1 MSELKSGVIALVL
14 VAVFAWFGF
23 TKANP
28 FSNPFELEA
37 AFRTANGLKPNS
49 PVRIAGVEVGKVVKV
64 KAVPGGGARA
74 EMQIEDRA
82 LPIHR
87 DAKLKVRPR
96 IFLEGNFYV
105 DVQPG
110 SPSAPAVENGHL
122 IPATQTAAPVQMG
135 DVLAELQRDARED
148 LKTFLDEYS
157 RGLSG
162 EGARGFN
169 DSIRYWKGAYRSSA
183 LASDATLGDRPHRD
197 IQRVLRGQQRTF
209 AALAR
214 DERALKDL
222 VTKFNVTA
230 GALGREDDALR
241 ASVPALRDTLRVA
254 RPALGSLNG
263 ALPSVRAFAVDALPG
278 VRSSD
283 EALRASLPFIRQAR
297 LLVRPAELR
306 GLAAQLRLRL
316 PDLVR
321 LNTTTVPLLRQSR
334 ALSACTNEVLVP
346 FLQTPVPDVAGEPD
360 ANTGQKVRFQIQRDF
375 PGLSGESRVFDAN
388 YQFFRG
394 SGVPNPTRVQPVIPA
409 SGNQPPPRRPDVP
422 CETQEPPDLHAPD
435 AAAAELGGPP
445 QTQTR
450 FDTGALVR
458 AAELMRKYSDEP
470 RRER

>member
-1 MSELKSGVIALVL
+1 MTELRSGVIALVL
-14 VAVFAWFGF
+14 IVVLGWFGF

-28 FSNPFELEA
+28 FSDPFELEA

-64 KAVPGGGARA
+64 EAVPGGGARVA
-74 EMQIEDRA
+74 MQIQDRA

-110 SPSAPAVENGHL
+110 SPSAPAVENGDV
-122 IPATQTAAPVQMG
+122 IPATQTAAPVQLG
-135 DVLAELQRDARED
+135 DVLTELQRDARED
-148 LKTFLDEYS
+148 LKVFLDQYAK
-157 RGLSG
+157 GLEG

-169 DSIRYWKGAYRSSA
+169 QAIRYWPGAYRTSA
-183 LASDATLGDRPHRD
+183 LASDATLGQRPRRD
-197 IQRVLRGQQRTF
+197 LQRVLRGQGRTF
-209 AALAR
+209 AALSR
-214 DERALKDL
+214 DQRALKDL
-222 VTKFNVTA
+222 VTKFNLTA
-230 GALGREDDALR
+230 GALAREDVALR
-241 ASVPALRDTLRVA
+241 ASVPALRDALRA
-254 RPALGSLNG
+254 AQPALASLNG

-283 EALRASLPFIRQAR
+283 ETLRASLPFIRQAR

-306 GLAAQLRLRL
+306 GLAAELRRRL

-321 LNTTTVPLLRQSR
+321 LNRTSVPLLRQSR

-346 FLQTPVPDVAGEPD
+346 LLRTPIPDVAGEPD
-360 ANTGQKVRFQIQRDF
+360 ANTDQQVRFQIQRTF
-375 PGLSGESRVFDAN
+375 PGLSGESRVFDGN

-394 SGVPNPTRVQPVIPA
+394 SGVPNPTRVQPALPA

-422 CETQEPPDLHAPD
+422 CETQEVPDLHAPD
-435 AAAAELGGPP
+435 AAAAELGGPS

-450 FDTGALVR
+450 FDTRALTR
-458 AAELMRKYSDEP
+458 AAELMREYSG
-470 RRER
+470 ERGRTR